1 MSLTYRNVGKSIRK
15 YFHIHLDYKTGV
27 VLHIVTCT
35 VYMNCLI
42 ELRMELLLIMMIMT
56 CYYLNSIIRYEVTS
70 NKFTRDLYKELMVS
84 LVASVFMGF
93 GVVFLL
99 LWVGIYV

>member
-1 MSLTYRNVGKSIRK
+1 
-15 YFHIHLDYKTGV
+15 
-27 VLHIVTCT
+27 
-35 VYMNCLI
+35 MNCLI

-56 CYYLNSIIRYEVTS
+56 CYFLNSIIRYEVTS